1 MKQKILPSIMA
12 KNQKELDLD
21 LKKLKGIV
29 KELHL
34 DVVDG
39 KFAKNKAM
47 NFDFRLKRNFSYNV
61 HLMVKDTEK
70 WVDKCLKKNIQTIII
85 HPEVTGHIGELTKK
99 IKSKKKKVG
108 FALKPETKVKEVKDY
123 LLNLDYVL
131 ILTVHPGFYGAK
143 FLSAPLRKIKQIKK
157 INPKIKVIVDGG
169 MNSKTIKKA
178 VKSGGDYFVS
188 GSYVTK
194 ADNSKERIKSLLNS
208 IKSV

>member
-21 LKKLKGIV
+21 FKKLKGIV

-47 NFDFRLKRNFSYNV
+47 SFNFKLKKDFSYNI
-61 HLMVKDTEK
+61 HLMVKDTKK
-70 WVDKCLKKNIQTIII
+70 WVNLCLKKNIQTIII
-85 HPEVTGHIGELTKK
+85 HPEVADDLNALIKK
-99 IKSKKKKVG
+99 IKEKKRKVG
-108 FALKPETKVKEVKDY
+108 LALKPETKVKEVKDF
-123 LLNLDYVL
+123 LKDVDYVL

-143 FLSAPLRKIKQIKK
+143 FLSAPLKKIKQIKK
-157 INPKIKVIVDGG
+157 INPKIKIIVDGG
-169 MNSKTIKKA
+169 MDPKTIKKA
-178 VKSGGDYFVS
+178 VKAGADLFVS

-194 ADNSKERIKSLLNS
+194 AENPKERIKILLSSL
-208 IKSV
+208 K

>member
-70 WVDKCLKKNIQTIII
+70 WVDKCLKKNVQTIII
-85 HPEVTGHIGELTKK
+85 HPEVVDDLDELVVK
-99 IKSKKKKVG
+99 IKSKKRKVG
-108 FALKPETKVKEVKDY
+108 FALKPETKVKEIKDY
-123 LLNLDYVL
+123 LSQLEYVL

-169 MNSKTIKKA
+169 MNPKTINKA
-178 VKSGGDYFVS
+178 VKAGGDYFVS

-194 ADNSKERIKSLLNS
+194 ADNPKERIKSLLS
-208 IKSV
+208 SLK

>member
-1 MKQKILPSIMA
+1 MA
-12 KNQKELDLD
+12 KNQKELDFD

-47 NFDFRLKRNFSYNV
+47 DFEFKLKKDFSYNV
-61 HLMVKDTEK
+61 HLMVNHPETWINKQGRK
-70 WVDKCLKKNIQTIII
+70 VDTIIF
-85 HPEVTGHIGELTKK
+85 HPEVVDNIEELIKK
-99 IKSKKKKVG
+99 IKQKKKKVG
-108 FALKPETKVKEVKDY
+108 LALKPETKVKEVKDY
-123 LLNLDYVL
+123 LLNLDYIL

-143 FLSAPLRKIKQIKK
+143 FLSAPLRKIKKIKK

-169 MNSKTIKKA
+169 MNPKTIRKA

-194 ADNSKERIKSLLNS
+194 ADNPKERIKSLVMSLEH
-208 IKSV
+208 K

>member
-1 MKQKILPSIMA
+1 MRPKIFPSIMA

-21 LKKLKGIV
+21 LQKLKGIV

-47 NFDFRLKRNFSYNV
+47 DFDFKLKREFSYNV
-61 HLMVKDTEK
+61 HLMVNHPET
-70 WVDKCLKKNIQTIII
+70 WIDKQGKKVNTIIF
-85 HPEVTGHIGELTKK
+85 HPEVVDNIDELIKK
-99 IKSKKKKVG
+99 IKQKKKKVG
-108 FALKPETKVKEVKDY
+108 LALKPETKVKEIKDY
-123 LLNLDYVL
+123 LKSVDYVL

-169 MNSKTIKKA
+169 MNPKTIQKA
-178 VKSGGDYFVS
+178 VKAGGDYFVS
-188 GSYVTK
+188 GSFVTK
-194 ADNSKERIKSLLNS
+194 AENPREKIKSLMNS
-208 IKSV
+208 IKSK